1 MKWKKMLESKDEIKM
16 KMEKNEK
23 KKRWGAGEEKLFACA
38 VLGFQT
44 VQILKSILY
53 TEYTKNSV

>member
-1 MKWKKMLESKDEIKM
+1 MLESKDEIKM